1 MADFS
6 TQFRLIRRLIFSER
20 FRYACALFALIAGTL
35 LIYLIPLVPQ
45 AVLDVVFNDD
55 PGKASG
61 ISRRVID
68 IMGGIDAVGS
78 QLWRPALLIGFLAIS
93 AGCCVHLRQ
102 RFAARAAQNIAR
114 GMRSAIYDH
123 VQKLPC
129 RTHESLESGDL
140 LQRCSSDVDTVSL
153 FLSEQITMI
162 GRAFAMLLV
171 PLPLMFA
178 LDWRMA
184 VISLLL
190 VGPISIFSYVFFNR
204 MRDRFLEKEKAEARL
219 TATVNENLNGVRV
232 VRSFARQSFESERF
246 ETHNATH
253 RNRDNDLYRLMARFW
268 SLSDALCFCQQGLVI
283 GFGLWWLTQGS
294 LEIGTFYFFISVV
307 NMFLWPVR
315 MLGRI
320 LAEFGKALVA
330 VGRIDEILQRPA
342 ESSPENP
349 QRPERLD
356 GAISFESVSLH
367 HGELPVLNGIDF
379 KIAPGE
385 TIALIGPAGCGK
397 TTIVDLLLRLH
408 DPDEGEISIGD
419 IPLDRMERGHVR
431 SRIAA
436 VMQQPFLYSRS
447 IRENIAITS
456 PDLENDPIES
466 AAIDACI
473 HDSIKS
479 FDQGYET
486 MVGERGLT
494 LSGGQRQR
502 VAIARALI
510 QRPDILILDD
520 ALSAVDTRTE
530 QQILSAIERRH
541 GRQTTILVAHRL
553 STIQAADRILVLE
566 AGRVTQQGTHEEL
579 IEQPGLYRRIWTI
592 QSDLENDDRL
602 EKGGAR

>member
-246 ETHNATH
+246 EMHNATH

-330 VGRIDEILQRPA
+330 V
-342 ESSPENP
+342 
-349 QRPERLD
+349 
-356 GAISFESVSLH
+356 
-367 HGELPVLNGIDF
+367 
-379 KIAPGE
+379 
-385 TIALIGPAGCGK
+385 
-397 TTIVDLLLRLH
+397 
-408 DPDEGEISIGD
+408 
-419 IPLDRMERGHVR
+419 
-431 SRIAA
+431 
-436 VMQQPFLYSRS
+436 
-447 IRENIAITS
+447 
-456 PDLENDPIES
+456 
-466 AAIDACI
+466 
-473 HDSIKS
+473 
-479 FDQGYET
+479 
-486 MVGERGLT
+486 
-494 LSGGQRQR
+494 
-502 VAIARALI
+502 
-510 QRPDILILDD
+510 
-520 ALSAVDTRTE
+520 
-530 QQILSAIERRH
+530 
-541 GRQTTILVAHRL
+541 
-553 STIQAADRILVLE
+553 
-566 AGRVTQQGTHEEL
+566 
-579 IEQPGLYRRIWTI
+579 
-592 QSDLENDDRL
+592 
-602 EKGGAR
+602 

>member
-1 MADFS
+1 
-6 TQFRLIRRLIFSER
+6 
-20 FRYACALFALIAGTL
+20 
-35 LIYLIPLVPQ
+35 
-45 AVLDVVFNDD
+45 
-55 PGKASG
+55 
-61 ISRRVID
+61 
-68 IMGGIDAVGS
+68 
-78 QLWRPALLIGFLAIS
+78 
-93 AGCCVHLRQ
+93 
-102 RFAARAAQNIAR
+102 
-114 GMRSAIYDH
+114 
-123 VQKLPC
+123 
-129 RTHESLESGDL
+129 
-140 LQRCSSDVDTVSL
+140 
-153 FLSEQITMI
+153 
-162 GRAFAMLLV
+162 
-171 PLPLMFA
+171 
-178 LDWRMA
+178 
-184 VISLLL
+184 
-190 VGPISIFSYVFFNR
+190 
-204 MRDRFLEKEKAEARL
+204 
-219 TATVNENLNGVRV
+219 
-232 VRSFARQSFESERF
+232 
-246 ETHNATH
+246 
-253 RNRDNDLYRLMARFW
+253 
-268 SLSDALCFCQQGLVI
+268 
-283 GFGLWWLTQGS
+283 
-294 LEIGTFYFFISVV
+294 
-307 NMFLWPVR
+307 
-315 MLGRI
+315 
-320 LAEFGKALVA
+320 LVA

-530 QQILSAIERRH
+530 QQILSA
-541 GRQTTILVAHRL
+541 
-553 STIQAADRILVLE
+553 
-566 AGRVTQQGTHEEL
+566 
-579 IEQPGLYRRIWTI
+579 
-592 QSDLENDDRL
+592 
-602 EKGGAR
+602 